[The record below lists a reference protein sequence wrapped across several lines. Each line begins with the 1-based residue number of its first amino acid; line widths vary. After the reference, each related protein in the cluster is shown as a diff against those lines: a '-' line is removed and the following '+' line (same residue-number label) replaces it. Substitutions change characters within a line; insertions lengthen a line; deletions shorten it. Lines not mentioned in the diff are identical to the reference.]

1 MQELME
7 GLSEALDGE
16 FSSIVLVFAEKVL
29 LINLINLIIK
39 KERKRE
45 ELPTQ
50 EKTCNAMAAV
60 LQANMIYK
68 QISRRC
74 RARMAEMNGRMI
86 FHQAPGELSHFK
98 ILSVQALN
106 RNPRS
111 TYPSPHKVDSPPIR
125 KSFGLPFL

>member
-1 MQELME
+1 ME

-60 LQANMIYK
+60 L
-68 QISRRC
+68 
-74 RARMAEMNGRMI
+74 
-86 FHQAPGELSHFK
+86 
-98 ILSVQALN
+98 
-106 RNPRS
+106 
-111 TYPSPHKVDSPPIR
+111 
-125 KSFGLPFL
+125 